1 MPGDESGIEI
11 NDNDNIGMFWSK
23 NKKQTPQI
31 VDDES
36 NNEYVLEK
44 TGDDFEE
51 QEYEEVPTE
60 REEIDEII
68 PEGPIKKERTKKDSQ
83 ESKDNSPKFSV
94 TAKIDPEDKELLAD
108 IEDRYGISTSQAL
121 IKCIEC
127 YREIHGEETK
137 SIAKKIR
144 RLRNKQ

>member
-1 MPGDESGIEI
+1 MSFGSNSDIRGIFSHPIHPERTPEYGEENQ
-11 NDNDNIGMFWSK
+11 ND
-23 NKKQTPQI
+23 
-31 VDDES
+31 
-36 NNEYVLEK
+36 EYVLEK